1 MELGTGD
8 PDIDQS
14 GVADGPDQRNA
25 RHATQIPESVV
36 ARVFNLDLASL
47 LASTACKS
55 AYEQVR
61 DDRTFSF
68 LVTKGARI
76 DQR

>member
-1 MELGTGD
+1 MKLATGD
-8 PDIDQS
+8 PDIDQP

-25 RHATQIPESVV
+25 GRATQVPESVV

-55 AYEQVR
+55 AYEEVR
-61 DDRTFSF
+61 GDRIFSF
-68 LVTKGARI
+68 LVTKGTPI
-76 DQR
+76 DRR